1 MNMTYAHTYTQ
12 VTAQREAAQ
21 LRDLVLGEDGAQQT
35 NDNADEEGGEGQERK
50 RETRRR
56 GRRARGGGD
65 VSGMQVVR
73 QAMMAL
79 AQSQGLEKF
88 IAGLVL
94 VSVVL
99 MGLQG
104 SCDSKLGRLLGCSAD
119 DRTTFLIFLTVVES
133 LLLTATGLFAL
144 EALLKLLAFGP
155 KRYLSSFGNIFD
167 FAVTIVALTEVVVV
181 GEQID
186 CQIRAIQAGETA
198 SSNVCYSQASSAQ
211 ALRALRLVRLARVG
225 EMLSNTS
232 M

>member
-35 NDNADEEGGEGQERK
+35 NAHADEEGGEGQERK

-99 MGLQG
+99 MG
-104 SCDSKLGRLLGCSAD
+104 SRARKNCP
-119 DRTTFLIFLTVVES
+119 
-133 LLLTATGLFAL
+133 FA
-144 EALLKLLAFGP
+144 
-155 KRYLSSFGNIFD
+155 
-167 FAVTIVALTEVVVV
+167 
-181 GEQID
+181 
-186 CQIRAIQAGETA
+186 
-198 SSNVCYSQASSAQ
+198 
-211 ALRALRLVRLARVG
+211 
-225 EMLSNTS
+225 
-232 M
+232 